1 MSAKT
6 SRKARQAAKQYG
18 FVFQQT
24 FTRLIPQWIRKLA
37 NRQAWWLAPARYF
50 ARQYI
55 ARWQRK
61 HDAQRVAYES
71 RSMNKLERIARGKIA
86 KGLPL

>member
-37 NRQAWWLAPARYF
+37 KREEWFLAPAHSF
-50 ARQYI
+50 AWWYI
-55 ARWQRK
+55 ARWERNHK
-61 HDAQRVAYES
+61 SLRIAYETK
-71 RSMNKLERIARGKIA
+71 SMNKLTRIARGKLTH
-86 KGLPL
+86 GLPL